1 MRKLLSLILATL
13 MCLTMMSTVF
23 AAEFKFTDVKESD
36 WFYKEVKSAVESGLI
51 NGKSE
56 TIYAPEDNLTYAEAV
71 KLAACMHQLATKG
84 AVTLKNGDPWYA
96 TYVEYCYIN
105 GIFGQNTPMD
115 FDDIDMDSK
124 ITRSGYMGI
133 FANALPDN
141 MLPVI
146 NYVPDNTIPDVPSNT
161 DYAPGV
167 YKLYRAGILQGS
179 DAAHNCKPFDN
190 IKRCE
195 VAAILT
201 RMMDKTKRVR
211 FDMGTPEKT
220 EPLVLV
226 EQPKFESIDSGKRY
240 AATVKVTGGKEPY
253 NYTWQI
259 MEEIWYNLSTLITLE
274 PEMSMLFTGYDKDT
288 LTFNFFA
295 EENLTIPFRCKVV
308 DAVGNTLETDM
319 ILLTIEKPE
328 EEPEENPDVTNSIK
342 VTVSETEFEFKTG
355 EVLKVGVEA
364 EGGTRPYIYRW
375 QRLID
380 GEWKNYASG
389 SVLPDGTYDPSFEL
403 YDSRIKTPG
412 EEFVMKCVV
421 TDKNGNVGESE
432 VVTITTPN
440 FILEKGLDEFTDMC
454 VGKDVTLSVK
464 VKGGKEPYTYKWYFG
479 EFVIPTKNYQM
490 TPKFGNTPEVT
501 FRMTADY
508 LPASDNVKTSF
519 RCEITDADGNMISSS
534 TGVNDVTPKGMPLTI
549 VQEARRTTKQPTYG
563 YELEFDIDVYGGKQP
578 YSYEWFYESR
588 YRNNV
593 TQISLNTLPQTQVRR
608 FKSELYIN
616 LREETT
622 ILGNEIYCVI
632 TDAEGNTVTSEKVAV
647 CPDFFMMV
655 LDGKTKTDKGETVY
669 TGSVISG
676 ELKPGDKIGFNGF
689 FDGEYEY
696 KTATVDK
703 IIMFGKNLDKAVA
716 GDKNFGVILKN
727 IKIFESAQE
736 LEPVIGSGYKKCN
749 LAFNALPD
757 ALSVTVYD
765 ERYSTTPGKSV
776 HVNAY
781 ASGGSET
788 YKRLEWFKEVDGKW
802 ESIGRVVS
810 GTLKEKGYL
819 MQYVYYGEKQ
829 PAVYKAKCV
838 VTDSY
843 GNTAESN
850 IIELVTSDIGFE
862 TVFPAETK
870 VSVDE
875 TVTFSVKPKGGTAPY
890 TYKWYIHSGNNN
902 NSGSSFEYLENN
914 SSCTGYDT
922 DTVTFKVLARYITTT
937 GENGA
942 KVTLCCQVT
951 DANGAYAVISTVL
964 KHK

>member
-36 WFYKEVKSAVESGLI
+36 WFYKEVKSAVEMGLI

-56 TIYAPEDNLTYAEAV
+56 TIYAPEDNLTYAEAI

-179 DAAHNCKPFDN
+179 DAEHNCKPFDN

-295 EENLTIPFRCKVV
+295 EKNLTIPFRCKVV

-464 VKGGKEPYTYKWYFG
+464 VTGGKEPYTYKWYFG
-479 EFVIPTKNYQM
+479 EFVIPTKSY
-490 TPKFGNTPEVT
+490 TASPKFGNTPEVT
-501 FRMTADY
+501 FIMSGDY
-508 LPASDNVKTSF
+508 LPKSDNMLTSF
-519 RCEITDADGNMISSS
+519 KCEITDADGNMLLTS
-534 TGVNDVTPKGMPLTI
+534 TGVKDTTPKDMPLSIITQP
-549 VQEARRTTKQPTYG
+549 VRKTTPRYG
-563 YELEFDIDVYGGKQP
+563 GYLEFDIDVYGGKQP

-588 YRNNV
+588 YKNNV
-593 TQISLNTLPQTQVRR
+593 SEISLKTLPQTAVSR
-608 FKSELYIN
+608 FNSEISIKLN
-616 LREETT
+616 ESATL
-622 ILGNEIYCVI
+622 LGKEIYCVV
-632 TDAEGNTVTSEKVAV
+632 TDAQGASIRSEKVAV
-647 CPDFFMMV
+647 CPDFLMIK
-655 LDGKTKTDKGETVY
+655 LEDKTEIDGVGTEYVGT
-669 TGSVISG
+669 VISG
-676 ELKPGDKIGFNGF
+676 EVTAGDKIGFCGF
-689 FDGEYEY
+689 FDGKHEYVSF
-696 KTATVDK
+696 TVER
-703 IIMFGKNLDKAVA
+703 ITMFGKNLDKAA
-716 GDKNFGVILKN
+716 SGDRVGLRASK
-727 IKIFESAQE
+727 IKTYESQE
-736 LEPVIGSGYKKCN
+736 KMKEVIGESEYKTQN
-749 LAFNALPD
+749 LAFKAIP
-757 ALSVTVYD
+757 
-765 ERYSTTPGKSV
+765 TT
-776 HVNAY
+776 
-781 ASGGSET
+781 
-788 YKRLEWFKEVDGKW
+788 LE
-802 ESIGRVVS
+802 
-810 GTLKEKGYL
+810 
-819 MQYVYYGEKQ
+819 
-829 PAVYKAKCV
+829 
-838 VTDSY
+838 
-843 GNTAESN
+843 
-850 IIELVTSDIGFE
+850 
-862 TVFPAETK
+862 
-870 VSVDE
+870 
-875 TVTFSVKPKGGTAPY
+875 
-890 TYKWYIHSGNNN
+890 
-902 NSGSSFEYLENN
+902 
-914 SSCTGYDT
+914 
-922 DTVTFKVLARYITTT
+922 
-937 GENGA
+937 
-942 KVTLCCQVT
+942 
-951 DANGAYAVISTVL
+951 
-964 KHK
+964 